1 MVIGSLPTNANEEGV
16 RRVLDWVC
24 LDCYC
29 RADSDSPVQET
40 MPLLSS
46 ETQVPSIRNVR
57 IESSEYTVDLPT
69 FLIQRAC
76 ANSALV
82 NYFYWWL
89 VYFHPSTYPPP
100 FYFDPSHRFICLG
113 FFLLSLH
120 TAWLIY
126 LCKCSLGGGVV
137 YFLCWVATVSVQS
150 ENPEIRSRFYYVSE
164 MPPASG
170 RSFVYPPVRNVLGW
184 IVAIHQYESRLR
196 IAHSWARRGRGIE
209 FFVLKK
215 KKKWIDKSNG
225 IRNF

>member
-1 MVIGSLPTNANEEGV
+1 MVIGSLPANANEEGV

-126 LCKCSLGGGVV
+126 LCKCSLGGGL
-137 YFLCWVATVSVQS
+137 FISSAGSQLSPSSQK
-150 ENPEIRSRFYYVSE
+150 ILKLD
-164 MPPASG
+164 PASIISLRCRQLPAG
-170 RSFVYPPVRNVLGW
+170 ALYIHRSGTSS
-184 IVAIHQYESRLR
+184 AGSLR
-196 IAHSWARRGRGIE
+196 FISMNHAWGSLIPEQDEDGG
-209 FFVLKK
+209 
-215 KKKWIDKSNG
+215 SN
-225 IRNF
+225 FLF